1 MSTVPFH
8 LSSFYT
14 DDIRQIEYAVKNGI
28 SWFDIMYPRDSDA
41 LMRELK
47 VGKYA
52 VPAAAAADA
61 HSAVHQLSAASELAA
76 LSGTSSAHTLSGH
89 KRRRN

>member
-1 MSTVPFH
+1 MSTVPSH

-28 SWFDIMYPRDSDA
+28 SLFDLMYPRDSDA

-52 VPAAAAADA
+52 VPATAAAD
-61 HSAVHQLSAASELAA
+61 A